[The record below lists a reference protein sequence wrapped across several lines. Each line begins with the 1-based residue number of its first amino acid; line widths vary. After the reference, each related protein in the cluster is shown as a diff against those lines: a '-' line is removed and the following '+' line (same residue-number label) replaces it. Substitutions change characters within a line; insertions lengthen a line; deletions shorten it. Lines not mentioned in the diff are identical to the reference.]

1 MPDANDHDHQHQA
14 GHHDHHRFES
24 LAVFATVVRSPAL
37 VRVLLA
43 FLLFSIAELATW
55 VAILV
60 YAFDRGGATASGL
73 VAFAQLAPAVVFAPI
88 GAALGDRIPRTRM
101 LALAYGSYGAL
112 TFLAALLLYADA
124 ASLAVYAAAVL
135 GGLALTLVRPAH
147 AAVLPAIARTPSELT
162 AANVASGTVENVGIL
177 VGSVAG
183 GFMLAAV
190 GTGGVYLLSALA
202 LLVAFLA
209 TVTMRPVVVVRR
221 RRLELAIEGGGTD
234 EPDGTEDPSDDGHHV
249 HDGHELPGITAPA
262 GVMREI
268 GAGIAVIHA
277 DPHTRAVVLILAL
290 SMMLV
295 GMLDVLGVV
304 LALDVLEAGE
314 QAVGLLAGASGAGGL
329 LGAALAISLVGRPR
343 LVGSLLAS
351 ALVIGIGIGASGL
364 IPLLAV
370 ALAGFLAG
378 GIGKSVF
385 DVAGRTMLQRVAPDE
400 KLARIFGVLEGLNMA
415 ALAAGTLL
423 VPILVGLVGSTVAL
437 LVAAAIV
444 PVAALAL
451 RPWLVGA
458 DRAGVVHER
467 ELALIRKI
475 PMFAPLRVTVLER
488 LAQEL
493 NHMHVSGGTE
503 VIREGDRGDRFYIIA
518 EGRCE
523 VLVRGRVVN
532 TIGSGEGFGEIA
544 LVNDIPRTA
553 TVRAIDDLDLFVLDR
568 EPFLEA
574 VTGQPRS
581 RAEAQRLIDER
592 LAMHD

>member
-1 MPDANDHDHQHQA
+1 
-14 GHHDHHRFES
+14 
-24 LAVFATVVRSPAL
+24 
-37 VRVLLA
+37 
-43 FLLFSIAELATW
+43 
-55 VAILV
+55 
-60 YAFDRGGATASGL
+60 
-73 VAFAQLAPAVVFAPI
+73 
-88 GAALGDRIPRTRM
+88 
-101 LALAYGSYGAL
+101 
-112 TFLAALLLYADA
+112 
-124 ASLAVYAAAVL
+124 
-135 GGLALTLVRPAH
+135 
-147 AAVLPAIARTPSELT
+147 
-162 AANVASGTVENVGIL
+162 
-177 VGSVAG
+177 
-183 GFMLAAV
+183 
-190 GTGGVYLLSALA
+190 
-202 LLVAFLA
+202 
-209 TVTMRPVVVVRR
+209 
-221 RRLELAIEGGGTD
+221 
-234 EPDGTEDPSDDGHHV
+234 
-249 HDGHELPGITAPA
+249 
-262 GVMREI
+262 
-268 GAGIAVIHA
+268 
-277 DPHTRAVVLILAL
+277 
-290 SMMLV
+290 MLV